1 MHRCLAQTVLF
12 LSGKLK
18 YNILEVMNMRKM
30 LKENKGFSLVELL
43 VAILIMAVIA
53 GTAIT
58 LFGGVLNSSRQSAD
72 EETAESIKRAILT
85 YMNSTNDV
93 NLTCLGFDS
102 AAGESP
108 AGTSTS
114 ISSAKLIDYLGLEIT
129 IPATGAPTFKKPA
142 NAPTTINVPSSGVT
156 REASDIKG
164 TYGPFLDLTKDM
176 NPKTPGTTGWMIYID
191 RNMQVVTVKTTS
203 TKDATDAMVYFTT
216 GQS

>member
-1 MHRCLAQTVLF
+1 
-12 LSGKLK
+12 
-18 YNILEVMNMRKM
+18 MRKM

-58 LFGGVLNSSRQSAD
+58 LFGGVLNSSRENAD
-72 EETAESIKRAILT
+72 IETAESIKRAILT

-93 NLTCLGFDS
+93 NLTCLGFSS
-102 AAGESP
+102 AAGESA
-108 AGTSTS
+108 AGVSSTVTS
-114 ISSAKLIDYLGLEIT
+114 ANLINYLGLETT
-129 IPATGAPTFKKPA
+129 IPASGSPTFKKPS
-142 NAPTTINVPSSGVT
+142 NVTVSFTNPTGTK
-156 REASDIKG
+156 EASDIKG

-191 RNMQVVTVKTTS
+191 RKMQVVTVKTTS
-203 TKDATDAMVYFTT
+203 TDGASDAMVYFTT